1 MSDGLAALYQT
12 VHIIKD
18 KGRLEFRVEAE
29 ILPSMNQ
36 ITYYMGCSEGYEV

>member
-18 KGRLEFRVEAE
+18 KGRLKFRVKAE
-29 ILPSMNQ
+29 ILPNVNQ
-36 ITYYMGCSEGYEV
+36 ITYHMGCSGGYEV